1 MKIICI
7 NCKSEL
13 VKKNGL
19 THNKKQNYKCL
30 ECGKQ
35 FTEENKQKL
44 ISEETKKLVRKTLL
58 ERVSLHGICRIFDI
72 SMPWLLDFITK
83 IISELPEN
91 LNAKL
96 VSPDSE
102 FDMVILEADELWSF
116 VQKKT
121 NKQWL
126 WLILHK
132 DTRQILAMHVG
143 NRDEQSAQI
152 LLAKLPD
159 YLKKKL
165 TFTQINLLLI
175 KMLYQELN
183 TALSQ
188 KALVKHLILKDL
200 IIPLDNDVLD

>member
-1 MKIICI
+1 
-7 NCKSEL
+7 
-13 VKKNGL
+13 
-19 THNKKQNYKCL
+19 
-30 ECGKQ
+30 
-35 FTEENKQKL
+35 
-44 ISEETKKLVRKTLL
+44 
-58 ERVSLHGICRIFDI
+58 
-72 SMPWLLDFITK
+72 MPWLLDFITK